1 MTRKILITI
10 TSFILFIGIYSAVS
24 TQSTPGFNPVTTPAG
39 VTPQFQQQQ
48 GLTPGL
54 YVGDESHS
62 YEELQRKATAGNASK
77 GSCTVQFKTF
87 NNIVGFMICVI
98 RFYLI
103 PMAMIFGFVVYV
115 YGNASYILNASN
127 AEEMASQ
134 RKFIMWSLFAMFLMM
149 FIYGVAQLLASIFGF
164 GFSLPQFFTN

>member
-1 MTRKILITI
+1 MNKKII
-10 TSFILFIGIYSAVS
+10 TSIVSSVFFLGVVVTASA
-24 TQSTPGFNPVTTPAG
+24 QSAPPAFNPVSTPT

-54 YVGDESHS
+54 YVGDEAHS
-62 YEELQRKATAGNASK
+62 YEELQRKSAEGNASK
-77 GSCTVQFKTF
+77 GACTVQFKTF
-87 NNIVGFMICVI
+87 SNIVGFFICVI

-103 PMAMIFGFVVYV
+103 PMAMILGFVIYV

-149 FIYGVAQLLASIFGF
+149 FVYGVAQLLANIFGF

>member
-1 MTRKILITI
+1 MTKKILVT
-10 TSFILFIGIYSAVS
+10 TFFLILFIGIYNVVSA
-24 TQSTPGFNPVTTPAG
+24 QSSPTFNPVATPT

-54 YVGDESHS
+54 YVGDEAHS
-62 YEELQRKATAGNASK
+62 YEELQSKAQKGNASK

-87 NNIVGFMICVI
+87 SNIVGFFICVI

-103 PMAMIFGFVVYV
+103 PMAMIFGFVIYV

-149 FIYGVAQLLASIFGF
+149 FVYGVAQLLANIFGF
-164 GFSLPQFFTN
+164 GFTLPQFFTN